1 MKILAQLACL
11 HVHQHYLKFKI
22 LHANRQAPFNLN
34 ECTVYPTRLSEYYYL
49 GNNTQMKKTTAFT
62 LIELMI
68 VLAIVGILAFIAV
81 PNMRAMISNSES
93 NSISKQ
99 LMIDIMYTRNV
110 AITNQA
116 NAQMIPL
123 DLNLGSGTLAG
134 GGGVNWAAGWEII
147 NTAEPNRVLRQQD
160 NMGPDPQIRSISSFT
175 TEAGVTVATNTLDSS
190 SPIEFNAEGIAVN
203 RGAFEIG
210 VLGCAG
216 DNARRLRIN
225 SVGQVIGTDILCPA
239 GFATR

>member
-1 MKILAQLACL
+1 MK
-11 HVHQHYLKFKI
+11 
-22 LHANRQAPFNLN
+22 
-34 ECTVYPTRLSEYYYL
+34 
-49 GNNTQMKKTTAFT
+49 NTNAFT

-68 VLAIVGILAFIAV
+68 VIAIVGIIAIIAV

-216 DNARRLRIN
+216 DNARRLQI
-225 SVGQVIGTDILCPA
+225 SQIGQIISTDIQCPA
-239 GFATR
+239 VFAAQ

>member
-1 MKILAQLACL
+1 
-11 HVHQHYLKFKI
+11 
-22 LHANRQAPFNLN
+22 
-34 ECTVYPTRLSEYYYL
+34 
-49 GNNTQMKKTTAFT
+49 MKKTNAFT

-68 VLAIVGILAFIAV
+68 VIAIVGIIAMV
-81 PNMRAMISNSES
+81 AAPNMRTMISNSES
-93 NSISKQ
+93 NSVSKQ
-99 LMIDIMYTRNV
+99 FMIDIMYTRNV

-123 DLNLGSGTLAG
+123 DLTLGDGTLAG
-134 GGGVNWAAGWEII
+134 GGGVNWAAGWRII

-160 NMGPDPQIRSISSFT
+160 DMGPDPQIRSVSSFT
-175 TEAGVTVATNTLDSS
+175 TEAGIVVATDTLDSS
-190 SPIEFNAEGIAVN
+190 SPIQFNAEGIAAN

-239 GFATR
+239 GFAAQ